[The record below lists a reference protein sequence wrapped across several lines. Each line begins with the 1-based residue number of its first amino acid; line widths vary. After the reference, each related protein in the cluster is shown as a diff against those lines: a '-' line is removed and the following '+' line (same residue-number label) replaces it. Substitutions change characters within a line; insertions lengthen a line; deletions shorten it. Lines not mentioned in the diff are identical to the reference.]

1 MTIVHSTVTRTK
13 PGRLQDAIAGAV
25 EAKKLF
31 ERIGAP
37 DSRLLMA
44 QIAGEQSG
52 SGVFVTE
59 FASGEEWGAFNDAL
73 YADTELQAFAERF
86 DGDGSPVMMEST
98 SVGSVVD
105 LGRAGST
112 ATGAVVQSYI
122 SRPTP
127 GGSAAMLALAN
138 ATFDFVEANGATNC
152 RMMTLDSSG
161 AMSGCVVAVVG
172 AREPEGG
179 RPALRCLV
187 QPRRSGDRRAGRV
200 GRRRLDGDLEWR
212 VPGGSPLAA
221 GLLRAV
227 QGQYSCSVGRY
238 EAGRR

>member
-1 MTIVHSTVTRTK
+1 
-13 PGRLQDAIAGAV
+13 
-25 EAKKLF
+25 
-31 ERIGAP
+31 
-37 DSRLLMA
+37 MA

-59 FASGEEWGAFNDAL
+59 FASGEEWGVFNDAL

-86 DGDGSPVMMEST
+86 EGDGSPVMMEST

-127 GGSAAMLALAN
+127 GGSAAMLAMAN

-161 AMSGCVVAVVG
+161 AMSGCVVASWELESLK
-172 AREPEGG
+172 A
-179 RPALRCLV
+179 
-187 QPRRSGDRRAGRV
+187 V
-200 GRRRLDGDLEWR
+200 GRLFDAWSSPAGMEIGERAASADAGSTVISSGVYME
-212 VPGGSPLAA
+212 VPL
-221 GLLRAV
+221 
-227 QGQYSCSVGRY
+227 
-238 EAGRR
+238 